1 METDLHILL
10 YALIALVLGGAIGY
24 ERETA
29 GKGAGLRT
37 NMLVCFAAYLFT
49 RIGTMMTG
57 DASSVLE
64 TEIIRAD
71 PVRIIQAMVIGI
83 SFIGAGVIMRQAETD
98 RIQGLTTAATLLV
111 VAPIGVF
118 VALEHIVL
126 AIGITVLTLLVL
138 RGGLLL
144 EPPFGKKS

>member
-1 METDLHILL
+1 MIEDLYFLL
-10 YALIALVLGGAIGY
+10 YALLALLLGGIIGY

-29 GKGAGLRT
+29 GKGAGVRT

-49 RIGTMMTG
+49 HIGTLMTG
-57 DASSVLE
+57 DVSDILDE
-64 TEIIRAD
+64 GIIQAD

-83 SFIGAGVIMRQAETD
+83 SFIGAGVIIHHTASD

-118 VALEHIVL
+118 VALGHFVP
-126 AIGITVLTLLVL
+126 AIGVTFLTLLVL
-138 RGGLLL
+138 RGGLWL
-144 EPPFGKKS
+144 EAKYKQNS

>member
-49 RIGTMMTG
+49 CIGTMMTG
-57 DASSVLE
+57 DASSILDS
-64 TEIIRAD
+64 EIIRAD

-83 SFIGAGVIMRQAETD
+83 SFIGAGVIMRRAETD

-126 AIGITVLTLLVL
+126 AVGATVLTLLVL

-144 EPPFGKKS
+144 EPPFGEKP